1 MNVMNDI
8 YKLLKNYYARKD
20 MKNDRKSTSSLY
32 KILMDNTPCVYTIML
47 YTCYQNRQ
55 ATTVSHN
62 IYSDRLFM
70 LFVVKVKLNKCGT
83 AK

>member
-55 ATTVSHN
+55 ATTVQG
-62 IYSDRLFM
+62 
-70 LFVVKVKLNKCGT
+70 GT
-83 AK
+83 LLAQLAQLA